1 MDSSPPGSPVHG
13 ILQARIQE
21 WVAISFSIVNIKG
34 TPISPFKANLT
45 DFPHLLQPS
54 SSGYSSSALSE
65 QLSSFLHQKLRS
77 LHCQL
82 PLFAT
87 KSYILLS
94 LEYLPKICLLLSSS
108 SWPNLPSG
116 LAWTATIVTPF
127 QLPYSFPPAAW
138 VISLLNLLR
147 GHTSLSLP
155 HSPDILPPTLC
166 SNPTDLLSLLQN
178 IIFLLLLGI
187 CMNFSPLLDN
197 AFSCFFWKI
206 ILSCLL
212 DGLAQMSVPQG
223 SVPI

>member
-155 HSPDILPPTLC
+155 
-166 SNPTDLLSLLQN
+166 
-178 IIFLLLLGI
+178 
-187 CMNFSPLLDN
+187 PLLTYCLPLCAPTPQTCFHFFKISFSFCYW
-197 AFSCFFWKI
+197 AFAWTFPPYWTM
-206 ILSCLL
+206 LSPVSFEKLFYL
-212 DGLAQMSVPQG
+212 VF
-223 SVPI
+223 